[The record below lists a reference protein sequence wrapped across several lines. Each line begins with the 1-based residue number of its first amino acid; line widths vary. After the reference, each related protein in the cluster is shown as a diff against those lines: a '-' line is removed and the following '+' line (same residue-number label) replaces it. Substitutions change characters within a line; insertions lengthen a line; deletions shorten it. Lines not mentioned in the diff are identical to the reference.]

1 MRHWL
6 NLILALCC
14 LVGFAR
20 PSPAQTPDPVNLTAI
35 WFNQSE
41 AGYGVNVVHQGS
53 ILFVAWYTYGADGKV
68 LWLLAAATRQADGRY
83 VGPIDTFDGQPFN
96 QINNAQAWTASNRVG
111 EARLQLQA
119 DGKLDFGYTVN
130 GITQSKRLEKVA
142 FVANPPTCSFTTGSR
157 ASATNYTDV
166 WWKANESG
174 WGLSMIHQGNSIF
187 IAWYTY
193 GANGKAQW
201 ITGLATRQAN
211 GTFTG
216 ELNRPATGTPF
227 NQING
232 PATSFPL
239 PVVGN
244 FSLSF
249 SDGENGTFA
258 YTLDGISQSKPVS
271 RFVYVP
277 AGAPVTLCTEP
288 GSGGGGGGGTLTSCD
303 PGYTAGDFR
312 TSRLEADAS
321 TTTERV
327 IGPGTF
333 QGQQVIIVDSFDANN
348 VITGRVYAQQTATEL
363 RTLAAEGYSN
373 GVLATTTVFNPPAV
387 FRRNLAVGES
397 YTLSYTGSQSGP
409 QLPFPLTIQYQETVS
424 RSADETETVPAGTFR
439 GCRFD
444 RLVNSTTLGVST
456 SVDLDMW
463 MAPQVGTFRT
473 RARTQTPAGTF
484 ENEIRLLRANVQ
496 GVNYGN

>member
-6 NLILALCC
+6 KLMLVLCC
-14 LVGFAR
+14 LLGFAR
-20 PSPAQTPDPVNLTAI
+20 PSQAQATDPVNLTAI
-35 WFNQSE
+35 WFDPSE

-53 ILFVAWYTYGADGKV
+53 ILFVAWYTYGADGQV

-96 QINNAQAWTASNRVG
+96 QINNAQAWTATSRLG
-111 EARLQLQA
+111 EARLQLQP

-130 GITQSKRLEKVA
+130 GITQSKRLEKLA
-142 FVANPPTCSFTTGSR
+142 FVADPPTCAFTTGSR

-166 WWKANESG
+166 WWKNNESG

-193 GANGKAQW
+193 GANGKPQW
-201 ITGLATRQAN
+201 ITGLAARQAN
-211 GTFTG
+211 GSFAG
-216 ELNRPATGTPF
+216 ELNRPAAGTPF

-244 FSLSF
+244 FTLTF
-249 SDGENGTFA
+249 ADGENATFA
-258 YTLDGISQSKPVS
+258 YTLDGISQSKAVS

-277 AGAPVTLCTEP
+277 ADAPVTLCSEA
-288 GSGGGGGGGTLTSCD
+288 GGGGGGGGTLTSCD

-312 TSRLEADAS
+312 TLRLEADGT

-327 IGPGTF
+327 VGPGIF
-333 QGQQVIIVDSFDANN
+333 QGQQVIIIDSFDGNN
-348 VITGRVYAQQTATEL
+348 VLTGRVYAQETATEL
-363 RTLAAEGYSN
+363 RTIAAESYSN

-387 FRRNLAVGES
+387 FRRHVAVGES
-397 YTLSYTGSQSGP
+397 YSLSYTGSQSGP
-409 QLPFPLTIQYQETVS
+409 QLPFPLTIQYQETYS
-424 RSADETETVPAGTFR
+424 RSADESETVPAGTFNA
-439 GCRFD
+439 CRFD
-444 RLVNSTTLGVST
+444 RQTTTTTLGVST
-456 SVDLDMW
+456 SIDMDLW
-463 MAPQVGTFRT
+463 LSPLVGNVRT
-473 RARTQTPAGTF
+473 RTSTQTAAGSF
-484 ENEIRLLRANVQ
+484 ENEIRLLRANVK
-496 GVNYGN
+496 GINYGN